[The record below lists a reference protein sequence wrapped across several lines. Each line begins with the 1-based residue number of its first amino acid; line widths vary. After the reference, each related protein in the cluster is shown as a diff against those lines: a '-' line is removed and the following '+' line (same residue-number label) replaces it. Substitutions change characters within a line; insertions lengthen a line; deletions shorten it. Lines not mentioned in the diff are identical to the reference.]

1 VFEAANG
8 GTVFLDE
15 IGDISPKM
23 QVSLLRVLQT
33 KKIQPVG
40 STKEIEINVRVIA
53 ATNKDIEAMTDKN
66 EFRTDLFYRLAVTE
80 LKLPPLRERGKK
92 EILKL
97 IEHFNDR
104 FSKRFIDK
112 GKLKISKEA
121 IELLTTYGFKGNV
134 RELENMFI
142 HFYTFCE
149 KEITVNDLPDRVK
162 SNNTTT
168 LTLAD
173 NERSHIIK
181 VFNLNKG
188 N

>member
-1 VFEAANG
+1 MYC
-8 GTVFLDE
+8 LDAHVDADNE
-15 IGDISPKM
+15 
-23 QVSLLRVLQT
+23 
-33 KKIQPVG
+33 
-40 STKEIEINVRVIA
+40 VRLI
-53 ATNKDIEAMTDKN
+53 
-66 EFRTDLFYRLAVTE
+66 DLFVDSLNLSE
-80 LKLPPLRERGKK
+80 L
-92 EILKL
+92 ID
-97 IEHFNDR
+97 HFNNR

-112 GKLKISKEA
+112 EKLKITKDA

-149 KEITVNDLPDRVK
+149 KEITVKDLPDRVK

-168 LTLAD
+168 LTLSD

-188 N
+188 NILATAKTLDIHRDTLRRKLTEYGIREQNE